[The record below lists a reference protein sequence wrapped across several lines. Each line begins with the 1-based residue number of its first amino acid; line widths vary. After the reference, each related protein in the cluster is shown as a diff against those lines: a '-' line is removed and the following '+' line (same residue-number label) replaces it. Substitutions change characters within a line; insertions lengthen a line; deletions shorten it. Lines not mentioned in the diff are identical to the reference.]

1 MRFLCISD
9 IHGHARALRAVL
21 EEGKTRDFQQLL
33 VCGDL
38 VFPGP
43 EPLETWHLLLEH
55 HAVCVQGL
63 SDRAI
68 ATVDP
73 TKLVPATAEQRVRLD
88 RLVGAKQRL
97 GELIVAR
104 LGKLATH
111 VRLPLENAE
120 ELLLVHGSP
129 ADPTEPFSADM
140 TDEEIGA
147 LVGDDPA
154 DIIVCGGSHVPFH
167 RQLDGVHIINVGS
180 VGEAPGGEVAHG
192 TVIDAGPFGVT
203 LEQFEVA
210 LTPPG

>member
-1 MRFLCISD
+1 MRFLCLSD
-9 IHGHARALRAVL
+9 IHGHARALRAVID
-21 EEGKTRDFQQLL
+21 EGAARNFQQLL

-43 EPLETWHLLLEH
+43 EPLETWHVLLEH

-73 TKLVPATAEQRVRLD
+73 TKLVPATAEQRSRLE

-104 LGKLATH
+104 LGKLALTA
-111 VRLPLENAE
+111 RLPLENAE

-129 ADPTEPFSADM
+129 ADPTEPFTADM
-140 TDEEIGA
+140 TDDELRA

-180 VGEAPGGEVAHG
+180 VGEAPGGGVAHG
-192 TVIDAGPFGVT
+192 TLIDAGPFGVT
-203 LEQFEVA
+203 LEQFEVTLNPA
-210 LTPPG
+210 

>member
-1 MRFLCISD
+1 RVRATSAPGERMRFLCVSD
-9 IHGHARALRAVL
+9 VHGHARALRAVI

-43 EPLETWHLLLEH
+43 EPLETWHLLLEYK
-55 HAVCVQGL
+55 AVCVQGL

-73 TKLVPATAEQRVRLD
+73 TKLVPATAEQRARLD

-104 LGKLATH
+104 LGKLPPT

-129 ADPTEPFSADM
+129 ADPTDPFTADM
-140 TDEEIGA
+140 TDDEMRA
-147 LVGDDPA
+147 LV
-154 DIIVCGGSHVPFH
+154 
-167 RQLDGVHIINVGS
+167 
-180 VGEAPGGEVAHG
+180 
-192 TVIDAGPFGVT
+192 
-203 LEQFEVA
+203 
-210 LTPPG
+210 

>member
-9 IHGHARALRAVL
+9 VHGNAAALRAVI
-21 EEGKTRDFQQLL
+21 EEAKARDFQQVL

-55 HAVCVQGL
+55 RAVCVQGL

-68 ATVDP
+68 AMVDP
-73 TKLVPATAEQRVRLD
+73 SKLVPATQDQRVRLE
-88 RLVGAKQRL
+88 RLVEAKQRL

-104 LGKLATH
+104 LGKLPLV

-129 ADPTEPFSADM
+129 ADPTEPFTADM
-140 TDEEIGA
+140 TDDEMLA

-154 DIIVCGGSHVPFH
+154 DVIVCGGSHVPFH
-167 RQLDGVHIINVGS
+167 RELDGIHIVNVGS
-180 VGEAPGGEVAHG
+180 VGEAPSGGVAHG
-192 TVIDAGPFGVT
+192 TLIDAGPFGMT
-203 LEQFEVA
+203 LEQFEAA
-210 LTPPG
+210 L